1 MTDNQKF
8 ILETALR
15 AQNDSFNEFIEACRD
30 GDKPKAPAVR
40 DLMRAR
46 KCIPKTYSAAFK

>member
-30 GDKPKAPAVR
+30 GDKPKAPAAR